1 MSSVCIEKPVA
12 GNSGE
17 AMTTDCRTRG
27 SQRKLIV
34 VALLAVFLPFV
45 VTQSYLYY
53 MNPDAPAQ
61 VAAFFRGKMMPSS
74 SSSSTQQDHEVPLYV
89 CNLYPTSLVKSFAI
103 VLLSPFT
110 LEVEVSGEI
119 ELAICGSFILG

>member
-34 VALLAVFLPFV
+34 VALLAVFIPFV

-61 VAAFFRGKMMPSS
+61 VASFFRGKTMPSS
-74 SSSSTQQDHEVPLYV
+74 SSSTQPDHEVPLYV
-89 CNLYPTSLVKSFAI
+89 RNLYPNSLVKSFAI
-103 VLLSPFT
+103 VILSPFT

>member
-1 MSSVCIEKPVA
+1 MSSISIEDPVA
-12 GNSGE
+12 GHSGA

-27 SQRKLIV
+27 SQRKVIV

-61 VAAFFRGKMMPSS
+61 AASFFRGKTMTT
-74 SSSSTQQDHEVPLYV
+74 SSSSTQDDHEVPLHV
-89 CNLYPTSLVKSFAI
+89 CNLYPNSLVKSFAI
-103 VLLSPFT
+103 VILSPFT
-110 LEVEVSGEI
+110 LELEVSGAIEI
-119 ELAICGSFILG
+119 AICGSFILG